1 MRIGFIGCG
10 LNLLSGSGK
19 PTFQLMNNL
28 DKRGIKTG
36 MLSDNL
42 SNSVSSIQS
51 ILLQKY
57 GMEHLSVERTNKNI
71 THELLKGDN
80 EIRSVIK
87 KFAKDFDLLV
97 CGDFFLPVLLERN
110 KLTSEVPI
118 LFLAANNLDFKVK
131 FLIDS
136 GLAGML
142 YLFKPA
148 FFSKLLLPN
157 FLMKNFLSHFNHII
171 ATSRFVMEN
180 FKKFDLAIPIS
191 YLPVG
196 VDIDSKFLPF
206 NSEKEVFLYFGWGSG
221 IRGIQDVL
229 KAFEFYRNLNHKG
242 SLIVHLQGQHGL
254 EEKFYLKR
262 IKKSNFSRFIETG
275 FFNER
280 INEIILSSK
289 AVILPFRVPFGYSQP
304 PLAILESMAL
314 GRVVISTKVGCIPE
328 LIRNG
333 QDGFLTNPARP
344 DEILKVLINLDE
356 SLVNYMGENAFN
368 KMKDTY
374 SWEVLVNRYIKKFG
388 EILNETNDK

>member
-1 MRIGFIGCG
+1 MRIGFIGSS

-42 SNSVSSIQS
+42 SDSVSSIQS
-51 ILLQKY
+51 TLLQKY
-57 GMEHLSVERTNKNI
+57 GMEHLSVERANKKIPNG
-71 THELLKGDN
+71 LLKGDK
-80 EIRSVIK
+80 EIISVIK
-87 KFAKDFDLLV
+87 EFTKDFDLLV
-97 CGDFFLPVLLERN
+97 CGDFFLPWLLERN
-110 KLTSEVPI
+110 ELKREVPI
-118 LFLAANNLDFKVK
+118 IFLAANNLDFKVK

-136 GLAGML
+136 GLAAMSN
-142 YLFKPA
+142 LFKPA
-148 FFSKLLLPN
+148 YFSKLLLPN

-180 FKKFDLAIPIS
+180 FKKFNLAIPIS

-196 VDIDSKFLPF
+196 VDINSKFLPF

-229 KAFEFYRNLNHKG
+229 QAFESYRNLNHKG
-242 SLIVHLQGQHGL
+242 RLIVYLQGQHGL

-280 INEIILSSK
+280 IHEIILSSK

-304 PLAILESMAL
+304 PITILESMAL

-344 DEILKVLINLDE
+344 DEILNVLINLDE
-356 SLVNYMGENAFN
+356 SLVNYIGKNAFN
-368 KMKDTY
+368 KMRNIY
-374 SWEVLVNRYIKKFG
+374 SWEVIVNQYIKKFG
-388 EILNETNDK
+388 EILNETK

>member
-1 MRIGFIGCG
+1 MRIGVIGCG

-19 PTFQLMNNL
+19 PTFQLMNGL

-42 SNSVSSIQS
+42 SDSVSSIQS

-57 GMEHLSVERTNKNI
+57 RMEHLSVERTNKNI
-71 THELLKGDN
+71 THGLLKGDE
-80 EIRSVIK
+80 EIISAIK
-87 KFAKDFDLLV
+87 EFTKDFDLLV
-97 CGDFFLPVLLERN
+97 CGDFFLPWLLERN
-110 KLTSEVPI
+110 KLTSEVSI
-118 LFLAANNLDFKVK
+118 LFLAANNLDFKIK

-136 GLAGML
+136 GLAAMPN
-142 YLFKPA
+142 LFKPA

-171 ATSRFVMEN
+171 ATSRFVMEI
-180 FKKFDLAIPIS
+180 FKKFNLVTPIT

-196 VDIDSKFLPF
+196 VDINSKFLPYD
-206 NSEKEVFLYFGWGSG
+206 SEKEVFLYFGWGSG

-229 KAFEFYRNLNHKG
+229 KAFESYRNSNHKG
-242 SLIVHLQGQHGL
+242 SLIVYLQGQHGL
-254 EEKFYLKR
+254 EEKFYFER

-280 INEIILSSK
+280 IHEIILSSK

-304 PLAILESMAL
+304 PITILESMAL

-333 QDGFLTNPARP
+333 EDGFLTNPARP

-356 SLVNYMGENAFN
+356 SLVNYIGKNAFN
-368 KMKDTY
+368 KMRNTY
-374 SWEVLVNRYIKKFG
+374 SWEVLVNQYIKKFG
-388 EILNETNDK
+388 EILYETK